1 MNEPLPTIIFDALH
15 PDVVPP
21 ARATSESA
29 GYDLRAWLRGRQVK
43 IGGVRNEERA
53 IGEPAELCLAPG
65 EIALVPLGFRA
76 RLPAGYEAQIRIR
89 SSAAF
94 RKGLVILNAPGTID
108 ADYPDE
114 WMVMLAN
121 GSQRDVVIEHGERIA
136 QAVLARFE
144 VLGWDAGAVGVR
156 TERTGGVGSTGR
168 F

>member
-1 MNEPLPTIIFDALH
+1 MSEPTPAIIFDALH

-21 ARATSESA
+21 TRATSESA
-29 GYDLRAWLRGRQVK
+29 GYDLRAWLRGRRVK
-43 IGGVRNEERA
+43 IGGVRSEERQ
-53 IGEPAELCLAPG
+53 IGEPAELHLAPG

-89 SSAAF
+89 SSVAF

-121 GSQRDVVIEHGERIA
+121 GSQREAVIEHGERVA

-144 VLGWDAGAVGVR
+144 VLEWDAGSVGIR

>member
-1 MNEPLPTIIFDALH
+1 MTEPPPTIVFHALH
-15 PDVVPP
+15 PDVQPP
-21 ARATSESA
+21 GRATSESA
-29 GYDLRAWLRGRQVK
+29 GYDLRAWLRGRTVR
-43 IGGVRNEERA
+43 IGGIRREERSTGDA
-53 IGEPAELCLAPG
+53 AELRLAPG

-89 SSAAF
+89 SSVAF
-94 RKGLVILNAPGTID
+94 RKVLTIPNAPGTID

-121 GSQRDVVIEHGERIA
+121 HSPDEVVIEHGERIA
-136 QAVLARFE
+136 QAVLSRYAALDWEAGE
-144 VLGWDAGAVGVR
+144 VGIR

>member
-1 MNEPLPTIIFDALH
+1 MAHVTFDPLH
-15 PDVVPP
+15 EGVPVP

-29 GYDLRAWLRGRQVK
+29 GYDLRAWLRGRRVK
-43 IGGVRNEERA
+43 IGGARSEERE
-53 IGEPAELCLAPG
+53 IGTDGELRLSPG

-76 RLPAGYEAQIRIR
+76 RLPAGYEAQVRIR
-89 SSAAF
+89 SSVAF
-94 RKGLVILNAPGTID
+94 RKGLTIPNAPGTID

-121 GSQRDVVIEHGERIA
+121 TSSQDVVIEHGERIA
-136 QAVLARFE
+136 QAVLAHYA
-144 VLGWDAGAVGVR
+144 VLDWGAGTVGVH